1 VDEAPSNDPDDRR
14 HIAAALAAGA
24 DVIVT
29 NNLADFPSE
38 PLALLGL
45 RVMTAD
51 EYLCELFGSARTEVI
66 TTIRRLAREKRNPP
80 MTPMDL
86 LARIG
91 KIAPEFLAW
100 PSVISKRPEIHAQMQ
115 ERHFALRRKKYC
127 RSPRRD
133 PGSSSTSAEPEL
145 SQYCEFEFPS

>member
-1 VDEAPSNDPDDRR
+1 MDLLLALTENEVHELVWSERTSATHASRKTHTRTSWTKHLATTRTNRR

-91 KIAPEFLAW
+91 KIAPEFFGLA
-100 PSVISKRPEIHAQMQ
+100 K
-115 ERHFALRRKKYC
+115 RHFKE
-127 RSPRRD
+127 
-133 PGSSSTSAEPEL
+133 T
-145 SQYCEFEFPS
+145 